1 MLGFTLETGSRRGA
15 YCSPIQTNLLLLALT
30 VSLSS
35 PQRTLSASVVVL
47 LVVLTDE
54 RRRRFGVTANIT
66 ITM

>member
-15 YCSPIQTNLLLLALT
+15 YCSPIQTLLLLALT

-54 RRRRFGVTANIT
+54 RQRRFGVTANIT